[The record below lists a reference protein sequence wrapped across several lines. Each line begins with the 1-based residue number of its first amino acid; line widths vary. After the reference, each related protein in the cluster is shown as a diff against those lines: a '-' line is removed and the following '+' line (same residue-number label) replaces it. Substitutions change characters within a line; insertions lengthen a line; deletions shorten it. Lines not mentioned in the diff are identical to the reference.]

1 MKKITINL
9 SFYNQNEVLI
19 RQVNEWKSWR
29 KQIKDQFSFC
39 IVDDCSKKSALDV
52 LTEDHGV
59 NLDDIDLSIYRVEED
74 LVCNIAGV
82 RNLSAQE
89 CKTEW
94 MVILD
99 MDTLISEELASSMI
113 QLCKSPKG
121 SCFKFNRRVL
131 SNPYHPKNNQPHPAV
146 CLLQLEDY
154 WDVGGC
160 EEDLVGHY
168 GQTDPIFWYR
178 ASDILTV
185 HFRSDMYLDYI
196 PEGEAM
202 INRDTSHNQRLFEQ
216 KRKTH
221 NWSTDFVRFK
231 WEKVYG

>member
-1 MKKITINL
+1 MSLITVNL
-9 SFYNQNEVLI
+9 SFYNQNDVL
-19 RQVNEWKSWR
+19 VKHVLGWKSWS
-29 KQIKDQFSFC
+29 KELKEKFSFC
-39 IVDDCSKKSALDV
+39 IIDDCSKTKAVDV
-52 LTEDHGV
+52 LSE
-59 NLDDIDLSIYRVEED
+59 IDLSDLNLSIYRVQED

-94 MVILD
+94 MMILD

-113 QLCKSPKG
+113 QLCRAPKG
-121 SCFKFNRRVL
+121 SCFKFNRRVP
-131 SNPYHPKNNQPHPAV
+131 SNPYHPKNRQPHPAV

-178 ASDILTV
+178 ASDKLTV

-196 PEGEAM
+196 PEGEAV
-202 INRDTSHNQRLFEQ
+202 INRDTSYNQRLFEE
-216 KRKTH
+216 KRRTH